1 MTTPRDEIRS
11 LVGKFTSD
19 LEGLVR
25 TAALAAVQNALGSAA
40 SKAVLDKQSRTV
52 ALKSMPVA
60 NVSKAKQGA
69 SANTTTKRVAA
80 AKPTKASKPAK
91 VMSAKPTK
99 SAKPAKAPRLS
110 APSKV
115 AKAAKSSGKATASKR
130 IRRSD
135 DQIDLMANAIH
146 DYVVAH
152 PGSGAEQIKT
162 SLKISKAQW
171 LLPIKRLQ
179 DQGRLLARGEKRNTT
194 YTSARSPS
202 KR

>member
-1 MTTPRDEIRS
+1 VTTPRDEIRS

-60 NVSKAKQGA
+60 KVPNAKLVA
-69 SANTTTKRVAA
+69 SANTTTKRVPA
-80 AKPTKASKPAK
+80 AKPTKASKPVK
-91 VMSAKPTK
+91 VMSAKPAK
-99 SAKPAKAPRLS
+99 STKPAKAG
-110 APSKV
+110 KV
-115 AKAAKSSGKATASKR
+115 AKAAKSGGKAAKR